1 MHDRHHICCVI
12 AIIGVFLCHFFLN
25 VENNDSRILS
35 IPRSEYIQVIS
46 SIIQQTKDD
55 NEINIDKKEKLKK
68 EKNIKRDSFYY
79 LQRSLESRKIW
90 NKGSGR
96 SNINF
101 SSSSSS
107 PLARSPF
114 NQLP

>member
-12 AIIGVFLCHFFLN
+12 AAIGAFLCHFFLN

-46 SIIQQTKDD
+46 SIIQQTKDE
-55 NEINIDKKEKLKK
+55 NEGNVDKKDKLKK
-68 EKNIKRDSFYY
+68 EKTIKRDSFYY
-79 LQRSLESRKIW
+79 LQRSLESRRTW
-90 NKGSGR
+90 SSNNSGG
-96 SNINF
+96 NIP
-101 SSSSSS
+101 SS
-107 PLARSPF
+107 PLTKSPF